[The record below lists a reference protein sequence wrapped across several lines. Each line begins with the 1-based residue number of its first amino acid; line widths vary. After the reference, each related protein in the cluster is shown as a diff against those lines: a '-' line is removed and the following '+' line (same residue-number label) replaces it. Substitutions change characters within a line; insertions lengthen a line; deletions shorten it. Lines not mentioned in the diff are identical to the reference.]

1 MKYIKQIK
9 FLLCLSCLLISGNS
23 SAQTVSE
30 QASEIQITPYIDATL
45 SNLPNSSSKLV
56 ENKLKQIVSRNGL
69 GADGQYP
76 RFILTPNVDLIDKQ
90 VTPTAPPMVAIT
102 LDITLYL
109 GDGIEGVLF
118 DSFTKTIKGVGN
130 NEQKAYTMALN
141 KLNPRD
147 REISDFLKN
156 SKDKINIYYENK
168 CNQIIQESNNKA
180 QRGSYDEAIYD
191 LLEVPSIA
199 KDCYS
204 ETLNLALSLTKQKLE
219 AQCQSAISKSKGL
232 VQQQNWNGAIS
243 ALNGFTPGLSC
254 YSEIENLYQ
263 TISVER
269 CNSQIAKAKSSYSDR
284 EFSSAAKILASISAN
299 SSCSESANAL
309 LVTIK
314 NELDEQ
320 AQKEWDLE
328 YEMYDRDQTLKEES
342 AALDRELARRQM
354 AYQENQGAEIRKLE
368 IEAARAIGVAFGKN
382 QPRNVTYNV
391 SGW

>member
-1 MKYIKQIK
+1 YIRQIK
-9 FLLCLSCLLISGNS
+9 FLFLLSFLFINS
-23 SAQTVSE
+23 YSIAQTVSE
-30 QASEIQITPYIDATL
+30 EASEIQITPYIDATL

-56 ENKLKQIVSRNGL
+56 ENKLKQIVTRNGL

-90 VTPTAPPMVAIT
+90 VTPTAPPMVAVT

-130 NEQKAYTMALN
+130 NEQRAYTMALN

-147 REISDFLKN
+147 SEISDFLKN

-199 KDCYS
+199 KECYS
-204 ETLNLALSLTKQKLE
+204 ETLDLALSLTKQKLE

-232 VQQQNWNGAIS
+232 VQQQNWNGAIT

-263 TISVER
+263 IISDER
-269 CNSQIAKAKSSYSDR
+269 CNSEIAKAKSSYSDR

-299 SSCSESANAL
+299 SSCSESANTL

-314 NELDEQ
+314 SELDEQ

-328 YEMYDRDQTLKEES
+328 YEKYDRDQTLKEEG

-368 IEAARAIGVAFGKN
+368 IEAAKAIGVAYGKN

>member
-1 MKYIKQIK
+1 MKEISMVK
-9 FLLCLSCLLISGNS
+9 FIFFACFLVISSNS
-23 SAQTVSE
+23 YSQTFSE
-30 QASEIQITPYIDATL
+30 ESSDLQITPYIDGTL

-56 ENKLKQIVSRNGL
+56 ENKLKQIVTRNGL

-76 RFILTPNVDLIDKQ
+76 RFILTPSVDLIDKQ

-118 DSFTKTIKGVGN
+118 DSFTKTVKGVGN
-130 NEQKAYTMALN
+130 NEQRAYTMALN

-147 REISDFLKN
+147 REFSDFLES
-156 SKDKINIYYENK
+156 SKEKINIFYENK
-168 CNQIIQESNNKA
+168 CKQIIEESKNKA
-180 QRGSYDEAIYD
+180 QRGLYDEAIYD
-191 LLEVPSIA
+191 LFEVPSIA
-199 KDCYS
+199 KSCYS
-204 ETLNLALSLTKQKLE
+204 ETLELALSITKQKLE

-232 VQQQNWNGAIS
+232 VQQQNWSGAIA

-254 YSEIENLYQ
+254 YSEIEELYQ
-263 TISVER
+263 TISKEK
-269 CNSQIAKAKSSYSDR
+269 CNSQIAKARSSYSDR
-284 EFSSAAKILASISAN
+284 QFSEAAKTLASIPAN
-299 SSCSESANAL
+299 SSCSENANAL
-309 LVTIK
+309 LSTIK

-320 AQKEWDLE
+320 AQKEWDLA
-328 YEMYDRDQTLKEES
+328 YEKYDRDQTLKEEG

-368 IEAARAIGVAFGKN
+368 IEAAKAIGVAYGKN

-391 SGW
+391 NGW